1 MVKHKMEDKKMEK
14 EKDMGAKIMQERIQ
28 WGLEMVKEASLKEG
42 IDLSEAIF
50 IKGIEVG
57 ISLYIQKEK
66 NYKP

>member
-1 MVKHKMEDKKMEK
+1 MEK
-14 EKDMGAKIMQERIQ
+14 EKDMGAKIMQERII
-28 WGLEMVKEASLKEG
+28 WGIDMVKEEAQKEG

-66 NYKP
+66 NYKPGIT

>member
-1 MVKHKMEDKKMEK
+1 MEK
-14 EKDMGAKIMQERIQ
+14 EKDMGAKIMQERII
-28 WGLEMVKEASLKEG
+28 WGIDMVKEEAQKEG